1 MMTKNKI
8 KLMQNQLTI
17 TQRWGWKGRGERTVL
32 RKGDYLAALTN
43 SVTESNNTRC
53 FDAKNS

>member
-1 MMTKNKI
+1 MHVE
-8 KLMQNQLTI
+8 LTYSYLEVGV
-17 TQRWGWKGRGERTVL
+17 GWKRRENCE
-32 RKGDYLAALTN
+32 RKGDHLAALTN